1 MEIANRRKINIATPF
16 ILNKTFLLSDGCSII
31 HFFYFLVA
39 ESLASYKK
47 IYFEVKGYVWSTVS
61 YTVSQLLV

>member
-1 MEIANRRKINIATPF
+1 MSIFEVTLWLGHYSDAHAVIF
-16 ILNKTFLLSDGCSII
+16 LSDGCSTIN
-31 HFFYFLVA
+31 FFDLLVA

-61 YTVSQLLV
+61 HTVS